1 MSKNRSKY
9 LVIVESP
16 AKIKTLKRFLGPSY
30 IFESSYG
37 HIRDLPSHEFGIDIE
52 HDFEPSYVPLTDK
65 KAVVQKLKKL
75 AKECDTVYLSP
86 DPDREGEAIAWHISQ
101 LLGTKTDIQRVS
113 FNSITKEAVKEAIS
127 HPREINMA
135 LVNAQQA
142 RRLLD
147 RLVGYTV
154 SPLLSRKLGR
164 HGKNSISAGRVQSAA
179 LKIVVDRERAIEAFV
194 PHEYWNI
201 TAWLKTDEQTKPF
214 SAALHS
220 IDGKRIEKEP
230 SDKKDRT
237 CVPNETASS
246 EIKKA
251 LEECSDYTVTRVDKK
266 EKKRQPEAP
275 FITSTLQQEASRH
288 FRFSPSRTMQ
298 IAQELYEGI
307 DIGDE
312 TEGLI
317 TYMRT
322 DSVRIVPEALSE
334 VRTYIKK
341 EHGESFL
348 PESPRLFHVKKSA
361 QDAHEAIRP
370 TQISRDPE
378 YVKRFLSPDQHKL
391 YTLIWKRLV
400 ASQMTPAIYDT
411 VSCDIQAG
419 LRFVLR
425 ATGSQIK
432 EPGFLQLYEEKQD
445 EEPLEENNHLLPELI
460 IDQPLDLDNIDA
472 EQSFTRPPPRF
483 SEASLIKELEK
494 SGIGRPS
501 TYATIMKKIS
511 AREYTVKEKGR
522 LKPTELG
529 FVVTGMLEENFEDLM
544 DIGFTAALEDG
555 LEEIAENQKEWKEI
569 LKTFWQKFSKT
580 LEHAKEHA
588 HPPKIM
594 TEETCPECQSPLQKI
609 WSHSRY
615 FLGCSK
621 YPDCS
626 YTTSLEEAQF
636 DKSEYREDFD
646 WEQSCP
652 KCQAPMKVR
661 FGKFGAFLGCTT
673 YPECRGIVSIP
684 KKGEVVGHP
693 CPAVGCEGTLVQR
706 RSRFGKPFWSCTEYP
721 DCDVI
726 GNSIEQV
733 DEKFHLHPKTA
744 YVAKKKTTKRGK
756 TTKKKSSAKK
766 ATTKKTTTKKTTA
779 KKKIAKE

>member
-1 MSKNRSKY
+1 MSKKY
-9 LVIVESP
+9 LIIVESP

-37 HIRDLPSHEFGIDIE
+37 HIRDLPAHEFGIDID
-52 HDFEPSYVPLTDK
+52 HDFEPSYVPLEDK
-65 KAVVQKLKKL
+65 KAVIQKLKKL

-86 DPDREGEAIAWHISQ
+86 DPDREGEAIAWHIKE
-101 LLGTKTDIQRVS
+101 LLGSKTDIQRVS
-113 FNSITKEAVKEAIS
+113 FNSITKEAVQEAIS
-127 HPREINMA
+127 HPRDIDMA
-135 LVNAQQA
+135 LVNAQQT

-179 LKIVVDRERAIEAFV
+179 LKIVVDRERAITAFI
-194 PHEYWNI
+194 PCEFWNI
-201 TAWLKTDEQTKPF
+201 TAWVKDDKENKSF
-214 SAALHS
+214 AAALYS
-220 IDGKRIEKEP
+220 VDGKRVEKEP
-230 SDKKDRT
+230 SDKEDRT
-237 CVPNETASS
+237 TVPNETTSA

-251 LEECSDYTVTRVDKK
+251 LENCSSYTVVRVDKK

-307 DIGDE
+307 DLE
-312 TEGLI
+312 NESEGLI

-322 DSVRIVPEALSE
+322 DSIRIVPEAINE
-334 VRTYIKK
+334 VRSYIKK
-341 EHGESFL
+341 AYGASFL
-348 PESPRLFHVKKSA
+348 PEVPRQFHVKKSA

-370 TQISRDPE
+370 TQISRDPDSI
-378 YVKRFLSPDQHKL
+378 KQFLSPDQYKL

-411 VSCDIQAG
+411 VSCDIQANS
-419 LRFVLR
+419 RFILR

-432 EPGFLQLYEEKQD
+432 ESGFLHLYEEKQD
-445 EEPLEENNHLLPELI
+445 EEIVEENNHRLPELTP
-460 IDQPLDLDNIDA
+460 DQLLLLQNVEADQA
-472 EQSFTRPPPRF
+472 FTRPPPRF
-483 SEASLIKELEK
+483 TEASLIRELEK

-544 DIGFTAALEDG
+544 DIGFTAALEDS
-555 LEEIAENQKEWKEI
+555 LEEIAENQKEWKKI
-569 LKTFWQKFSKT
+569 LETFWKQFSKT

-594 TEETCPECQSPLQKI
+594 TEELCPECQSPLQKI

-621 YPDCS
+621 YPECS

-652 KCQAPMKVR
+652 KCQTPMKLR

-673 YPECRGIVSIP
+673 YPACKGIVSIP
-684 KKGEVVGHP
+684 KKGEIVGHP

-706 RSRFGKPFWSCTEYP
+706 RSRFGKPFWACTEYP

-733 DEKFHLHPKTA
+733 DEKFHLHPKTPH
-744 YVAKKKTTKRGK
+744 VAKKKK
-756 TTKKKSSAKK
+756 AKK
-766 ATTKKTTTKKTTA
+766 GAKKKTTTKKKATKKAAPKKRT
-779 KKKIAKE
+779 KKKVSED